1 MMNLTQ
7 IATIAA
13 LFGAVLL
20 SAAEQEPPSRDE
32 IATAAG
38 PLLVHPIEHATF
50 VMEWNGRT
58 IAVDPVG
65 GTELF
70 AAFAKPDLVLITHIH
85 GDHLSVET
93 VEGLRGEATTIIA
106 PASVVEKFPE
116 GERGAITMLANGEA
130 TDWKGVRIAAVP
142 AYNTT
147 PDRLGFHP
155 EGRDNGY
162 LLDLAGTVVYISG
175 DTEGHAAMRGL
186 EHVDVAF
193 VCMNLPYTMD
203 VTAAAEAV
211 LDFAPKIVYP
221 YHYRGKDGMSDL
233 GEFRRLVAEKPGIE
247 VRVLDWY

>member
-1 MMNLTQ
+1 MSLTQ

-13 LFGAVLL
+13 LFGAVIL
-20 SAAEQEPPSRDE
+20 SAAEHEPPTRDE
-32 IATAAG
+32 LATAAG

-50 VMEWNGRT
+50 VMEWNDLT

-70 AAFAKPDLVLITHIH
+70 SAFAKPDLVLITHIH

-106 PASVVEKFPE
+106 PASVAEKFPE
-116 GERGAITMLANGEA
+116 DERSAVTVLANGEV
-130 TDWKGVRIAAVP
+130 TDWKGVRITAVP

-147 PDRLGFHP
+147 PERLGFHP

-162 LLDLAGTVVYISG
+162 LLVLAGTLVYISG
-175 DTEGHAAMRGL
+175 DTEGHAAMRSL
-186 EHVDVAF
+186 EQVEAAF

-203 VTAAAEAV
+203 VAAAAEAV
-211 LDFAPKIVYP
+211 LEFEPTIVYP

-233 GEFRRLVAEKPGIE
+233 GEFRRLVAGKPGIE